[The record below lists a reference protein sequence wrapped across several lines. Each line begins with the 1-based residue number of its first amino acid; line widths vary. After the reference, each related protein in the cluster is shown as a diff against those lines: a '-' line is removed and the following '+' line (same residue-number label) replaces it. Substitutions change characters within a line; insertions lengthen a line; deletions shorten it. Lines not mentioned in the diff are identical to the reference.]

1 MFLKRK
7 RLSVE
12 LGEKTLFIW
21 RAGGIMRKDDRIRGN
36 IARGGMHPLFFGGG
50 DTPLSLHCKIKI
62 ILKGGGGRRGILP
75 FNFSDTKQL

>member
-50 DTPLSLHCKIKI
+50 GHSFVFTLQDKNNIERWGGAQGDTPL
-62 ILKGGGGRRGILP
+62 
-75 FNFSDTKQL
+75 